1 MGGSAQTVVRP
12 KLTYSVPEAAKVLGV
27 SPPTMYQLVKSEG
40 FPTVVAGGRLLVSVK
55 GLERWVDEQAQK
67 GWYAR

>member
-1 MGGSAQTVVRP
+1 MESPATIAPRP
-12 KLTYSVPEAAKVLGV
+12 KLTMSVPEAAKVLGV
-27 SPPTMYQLVKSEG
+27 SPPTMYQLAKSEG
-40 FPTVVAGGRLLVSVK
+40 FPTIVIGNRLLVSVK

>member
-1 MGGSAQTVVRP
+1 MESPATIVPRP
-12 KLTYSVPEAAKVLGV
+12 KLTMSVPEAAKVLGV

-40 FPTVVAGGRLLVSVK
+40 FPTIVIGNRLLVSVK